1 MKNKDYSKMKKF
13 LSFIWQLP
21 QNCVGFVLARFFQ
34 CDVSFFNFGD
44 IKINARVATAFNRS
58 WIGVSLG
65 DYIIIAGRRFATET
79 TLRHERG
86 HQIQSA
92 RLGWLYLPLIGLPSL
107 CGNILHRFVKFDYYK
122 QPWEKSADKLGGVK
136 R

>member
-1 MKNKDYSKMKKF
+1 MKKF

-21 QNCVGFVLARFFQ
+21 QNLLGIAAVLLLDACRQTFCSAPPVWTHYKTLF
-34 CDVSFFNFGD
+34 S
-44 IKINARVATAFNRS
+44 S
-58 WIGVSLG
+58 VSLG
-65 DYIIIAGRRFATET
+65 DYIIVNGYSVTDRTI
-79 TLRHERG
+79 LHERG
-86 HQIQSA
+86 HQRQS
-92 RLGWLYLPLIGLPSL
+92 RILGWLYLPLIGLSSL